1 MTFLITL
8 ISLIIIFIDTE
19 FWQSD
24 WTPNITGKIPFKVDA
39 VLSWRNP
46 RLDTGLNE
54 PLAYIISNSSMYKF
68 NYWSFPVSYEALDIR
83 YFLFD
88 CVQANY
94 QPNDAIFL
102 GPSYKQAFIADD
114 IYSKE
119 NVAVNVPAYHAAK
132 LIDDKN
138 KTNIAEDT
146 IKVQNMKIE
155 ITPSNSSPQSNLVK
169 ISVFSINLLILILAA
184 F

>member
-1 MTFLITL
+1 M
-8 ISLIIIFIDTE
+8 
-19 FWQSD
+19 
-24 WTPNITGKIPFKVDA
+24 
-39 VLSWRNP
+39 SWRNP

-119 NVAVNVPAYHAAK
+119 NLAVNVPSHNAAK

-138 KTNIAEDT
+138 KTNIIEDT
-146 IKVQNMKIE
+146 IRVQNMKSE
-155 ITPSNSSPQSNLVK
+155 ITTNSSPSSFVK
-169 ISVFSINLLILILAA
+169 FSVFSINILFLILAA